1 MLTKHKTFPMLL
13 TFVLFATILA
23 ASIACYWSI
32 PSLFFVADDFFWI
45 ERAKY
50 LHNDPLSIFSVEGG
64 RYFDPLVYISFWI
77 NYKLNGLDS
86 AWYHRTDLL
95 IHTINAFLVTYLSLL
110 LTKRKSAAFLSG
122 LIFAVSPTNADS
134 VFWISKRVDT
144 LAAMF
149 YLGSIISYLFYI
161 NKRRTFFYYLSL
173 LFYAVALSAK
183 STPILL
189 PIIILALDFLY
200 TNRCIKDILLSFI
213 PFCLIAVIYMLL
225 FAYNASPTPFMALN
239 SVNIKEASR
248 AISVLFFPESVVAA
262 RETLYKILS
271 ILILIVTFSTVAIFQ
286 QSRKSSITAFLM
298 IVIIILPLLFL
309 NMSFVYAVPSNPI
322 DYVVGSI
329 NHRIYLAVAG
339 FAILFGIA
347 LSFYL
352 EALELYGQQIRR
364 IVVLL
369 LAVGIFYYG
378 YTNIKEREHVWKLYE
393 KPFRTLVNLISS
405 EVVGKRD
412 NLYLLGGPGRS
423 YTKSI
428 IRIYTDNT
436 GRMVKLY
443 SKYSEI
449 PTIDLVSHDSAVW
462 ILGYRSNI
470 DVTRDIQEYQYLFKR
485 CNELTGEENGRCWK
499 QLLELINDLEGLLEE
514 SKVIK

>member
-1 MLTKHKTFPMLL
+1 MLTKHKTFPIVL

-32 PSLFFVADDFFWI
+32 PSLFFVADDFFWL

-64 RYFDPLVYISFWI
+64 RYFDPLVYLSFWI

-95 IHTINAFLVTYLSLL
+95 IHTLNAFLVTYLALL
-110 LTKRKSAAFLSG
+110 LTKRKSAAFFSG

-134 VFWISKRVDT
+134 VLWISSRVDT

-161 NKRRTFFYYLSL
+161 DKQRTSFYYLSL

-189 PIIILALDFLY
+189 PVIILALNFLY
-200 TNRCIKDILLSFI
+200 TNRSIKDRLLSFI
-213 PFCLIAVIYMLL
+213 PFCLIAVIYMFL
-225 FAYNASPTPFMALN
+225 FAYNTSPTSFVALN
-239 SVNIKEASR
+239 SLNIKEASR
-248 AISVLFFPESVVAA
+248 AISVLFFPESVVAT
-262 RETLYKILS
+262 RETLYKTLS
-271 ILILIVTFSTVAIFQ
+271 ILILIVTFSTAAIYR
-286 QSRKSSITAFLM
+286 QSQKPSIISFIM
-298 IVIIILPLLFL
+298 ILIIILPLLFL

-329 NHRIYLAVAG
+329 NHRIYIAVAG
-339 FAILFGIA
+339 FAILFGTA
-347 LSFYL
+347 LSFFL
-352 EALELYGQQIRR
+352 GALELHGQQIQR
-364 IVVLL
+364 IVVFL

-378 YTNIKEREHVWKLYE
+378 YTNIKEREHIWKSYE
-393 KPFRTLVNLISS
+393 KPFRTLVNLMTS
-405 EVVGKRD
+405 EVVGKRY

-423 YTKSI
+423 YTNSI
-428 IRIYTDNT
+428 IRIYNE
-436 GRMVKLY
+436 GRTVKFY

-449 PTIDLVSHDSAVW
+449 PTIDFVAPDSAVW
-462 ILGYRSNI
+462 ISGYGSSI

-485 CNELTGEENGRCWK
+485 CNKLIGEENGRCWK
-499 QLLELINDLEGLLEE
+499 QLSELINYLEGLMEE